1 MRIIIRAVRERAEFI
16 AYLEE
21 RLPTAEWCFD
31 QRRDAMHTFLRALEM
46 AGDDPVVH
54 MEEDVILTADF
65 EAKLRREIAARPETV
80 IQFFSMRKAD
90 KTVGSRWD
98 NNFLMGQCF
107 YLPRGVSRQ
116 IFNYHTM
123 WPGKEIHPT
132 GLDNMVC
139 DWLKARKEKYWIHVP
154 SLVDHRIAKSA
165 INPKR
170 STKRQ
175 SLTFHA
181 L

>member
-16 AYLEE
+16 AYLQRE
-21 RLPTAEWCFD
+21 LPSAEWCFD
-31 QRRDAMHTFLRALEM
+31 ERRDAMDTFLRALNM

-54 MEEDVILTADF
+54 MEEDVILCKGF
-65 EAKLRREIAARPETV
+65 LEKLEREIAARPENV
-80 IQFFSMRKAD
+80 VQFFSMRKAD
-90 KTVGSRWD
+90 LEIGSRWD
-98 NNFLMGQCF
+98 NNFLAALCF
-107 YLPRGVSRQ
+107 YLPAGYSRQ
-116 IFNYHTM
+116 ILSFYDV
-123 WPGKEIHPT
+123 WPRKAEHPT
-132 GLDNMVC
+132 GLDLTVC

-154 SLVDHRIAKSA
+154 NLVDHRIAKSA

-175 SLTFHA
+175 SLTFNV

>member
-16 AYLEE
+16 AYLQRE
-21 RLPTAEWCFD
+21 LPSAEWCFD
-31 QRRDAMHTFLRALEM
+31 ERRDAMDTFLRALNM

-54 MEEDVILTADF
+54 MEEDVILCKGF
-65 EAKLRREIAARPETV
+65 LEKLEREIAARPENV
-80 IQFFSMRKAD
+80 VQFFSMRKAD
-90 KTVGSRWD
+90 LEIGSRWD

-107 YLPRGVSRQ
+107 YLPRGVSRA
-116 IFNYHTM
+116 IYDFHTL
-123 WPGKEIHPT
+123 WPGKTIHPT
-132 GLDNMVC
+132 GLDNMVS
-139 DWLKARKEKYWIHVP
+139 DWLKSRKEKYWIHVP
-154 SLVDHRIAKSA
+154 SLVDHRVTKSA

-175 SLTFHA
+175 SLTFNA